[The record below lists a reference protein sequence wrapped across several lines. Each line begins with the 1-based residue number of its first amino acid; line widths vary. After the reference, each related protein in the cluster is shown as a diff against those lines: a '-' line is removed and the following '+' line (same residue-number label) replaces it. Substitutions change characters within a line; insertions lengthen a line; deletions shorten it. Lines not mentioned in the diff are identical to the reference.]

1 MFNQPAPKLTRRA
14 FTLIE
19 LLVVIAIIAV
29 LMALLLPALAGA
41 RRAGKKSATQNM
53 MNAFTNAVSSFSN
66 DNGSRMPGYFSEYE
80 MGLESNLDQ
89 GMSAMENVLIEL
101 GGPDVFVGRYEN
113 SSGEINDEAGI
124 ISIAPFNN
132 NTVDAAIV
140 NTKLIGA
147 NGAYFAPDS
156 QFLKV
161 LDLYQDQQDT
171 VDANGQHLMPD
182 VVDAFGNPLL
192 VWSKDTTAR
201 GSIDP
206 NDSVTDP
213 YVQFA
218 SAYSDGD
225 PADFAG
231 PAWFYLA
238 SNECFFSEEA
248 TSIGLSGSNQN
259 AFSALSRF
267 ESNGTTGVGDDERV
281 RTLASLLASPSYY
294 ELPSNF
300 QNLDD
305 ADLHEIYPSIPR
317 GNLIVQSAGADNY
330 FFGTNDT
337 GWRANADTPAH
348 YSIDFGSSFKTL
360 GPGNPRILDDNGQ
373 PTTYDLISEF
383 DDIIQTV
390 N

>member
-1 MFNQPAPKLTRRA
+1 
-14 FTLIE
+14 
-19 LLVVIAIIAV
+19 VVIAIIAV

-101 GGPDVFVGRYEN
+101 GGPDVFVGRYEDY
-113 SSGEINDEAGI
+113 SSEINEDAGI
-124 ISIAPFNN
+124 ISIAPFMN
-132 NTVDAAIV
+132 NTIDAAIV

-161 LDLYQDQQDT
+161 LDVDQDQQAT
-171 VDANGQHLMPD
+171 TEANGQGLMPD

-192 VWSKDTTAR
+192 VWSKDVSSR
-201 GSIDP
+201 GSIDADGSNP
-206 NDSVTDP
+206 DP

-218 SAYSDGD
+218 SAYSDGEA
-225 PADFAG
+225 ADYAG

-238 SNECFFSEEA
+238 SNDCFFGDDA
-248 TSIGLSGSNQN
+248 TAIGLSGSNQS
-259 AFSALSRF
+259 AFSALSKFR
-267 ESNGTTGVGDDERV
+267 SDGTTGVDDEDRA

-294 ELPSNF
+294 ALPSGET
-300 QNLDD
+300 LED
-305 ADLHEIYPSIPR
+305 ADLHDVYPSIPR
-317 GNLIVQSAGADNY
+317 GNLIVQSAGADNF
-330 FFGTNDT
+330 FFGTGDT
-337 GWRANADTPAH
+337 GWRANADTDDH
-348 YSIDFGSSFKTL
+348 YAIDFGSSFKTL
-360 GPGNPRILDDNGQ
+360 GGDRLRDANDQ

>member
-1 MFNQPAPKLTRRA
+1 MFNQPAPKQTRRA

-66 DNGSRMPGYFSEYE
+66 DNGSRMPGYFSEYQ

-101 GGPDVFVGRYEN
+101 SGPDVLVGRYE
-113 SSGEINDEAGI
+113 SDSGEINESAGI

-132 NTVDAAIV
+132 STVDAAIV

-147 NGAYFAPDS
+147 NGAYFAPDT

-161 LDLYQDQQDT
+161 LDVNQNQQDT
-171 VDANGQHLMPD
+171 VDTNGQNLMPD

-206 NDSVTDP
+206 NGSDPDP
-213 YVQFA
+213 YGQFV
-218 SAYSDGD
+218 SMTSDGAGD
-225 PADFAG
+225 YAG

-238 SNECFFSEEA
+238 SNDCFYSRDA
-248 TSIGLSGSNQN
+248 TSVGLSGSNQN
-259 AFSALSRF
+259 AFSALSGFR
-267 ESNGTTGVGDDERV
+267 SDGTTSVSDEDRV
-281 RTLASLLASPSYY
+281 KTLASLLASPSYY
-294 ELPSNF
+294 ELESGTNQIGDTGIEF
-300 QNLDD
+300 
-305 ADLHEIYPSIPR
+305 EKIYPSIPR

-337 GWRANADTPAH
+337 GWRANAHTESEYH
-348 YSIDFGSSFKTL
+348 MDFGNTFSTL
-360 GPGNPRILDDNGQ
+360 LGDRLKDENGQ

>member
-41 RRAGKKSATQNM
+41 RRAGKRSATQNM

-80 MGLESNLDQ
+80 MGLESNMDQ

-101 GGPDVFVGRYEN
+101 SGPDVLVGRYEN
-113 SSGEINDEAGI
+113 YSSEINESAGI
-124 ISIAPFNN
+124 ISIAPFSNS
-132 NTVDAAIV
+132 TVDAAIV
-140 NTKLIGA
+140 NTKLVGA
-147 NGAYFAPDS
+147 NGAYFAPDT

-161 LDLYQDQQDT
+161 LDINQNQQDT
-171 VDANGQHLMPD
+171 VDTNGQNLMPD

-206 NDSVTDP
+206 NGSDP
-213 YVQFA
+213 DPFGQFV
-218 SAYSDGD
+218 SMTSDGAGD
-225 PADFAG
+225 YAG

-238 SNECFFSEEA
+238 SNNCFYSRNA

-259 AFSALSRF
+259 AFSALSGF
-267 ESNGTTGVGDDERV
+267 QSDGTTTVDDEDRV
-281 RTLASLLASPSYY
+281 KTLASLLASPSYY
-294 ELPSNF
+294 ALP
-300 QNLDD
+300 QDVQTLDD

-337 GWRANADTPAH
+337 GWRANADTDSH
-348 YSIDFGSSFKTL
+348 FSIDFGSSFKTL
-360 GPGNPRILDDNGQ
+360 TGNRLEDDNKQ